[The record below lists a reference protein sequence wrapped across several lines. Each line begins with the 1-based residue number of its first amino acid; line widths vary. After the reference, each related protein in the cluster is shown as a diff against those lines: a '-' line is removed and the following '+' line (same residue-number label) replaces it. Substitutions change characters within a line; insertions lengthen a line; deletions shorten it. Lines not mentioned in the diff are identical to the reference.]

1 MSKSIGFAILLPVL
15 FSTAV
20 LAQPGAIPTPV
31 AAPID
36 AYQIGYVANLDLADS
51 VVNFS
56 NSGTLI
62 LPTGLTNTGN
72 MCVNVYAFDASAT
85 LVSCCSCL
93 VAANATN
100 SMSVNNDIVLH
111 TVNRQRPTSMTIKL
125 LATTPLGLSPTGS
138 GGQCDPASPTA
149 TPAGPGVFGSLVPGM
164 RASHTSAHK
173 SPVYPGFTITE
184 APFEPSSLS
193 PAELTRLTLFC
204 SFIKSSGSGAGIC
217 NLCQPGAQ

>member
-1 MSKSIGFAILLPVL
+1 MCKRFGLAILLALVL
-15 FSTAV
+15 STAA

-31 AAPID
+31 AAPVD

-51 VVNFS
+51 VVNVS
-56 NSGTLI
+56 NSGTLL
-62 LPTGLTNTGN
+62 LPTGLTTTGN
-72 MCVNVYAFDASAT
+72 MCVNVYAFDPAAT

-93 VAANATN
+93 VPANATN
-100 SMSVNNDIVLH
+100 SLSVNNDVRLN
-111 TVNRQRPTSMTIKL
+111 TLNRQRPSSMTIKL

-184 APFEPSSLS
+184 LPFQPSTLS

-204 SFIKSSGSGAGIC
+204 SFIKSSGSGFGIC
-217 NLCQPGAQ
+217 NSCQPGAQ